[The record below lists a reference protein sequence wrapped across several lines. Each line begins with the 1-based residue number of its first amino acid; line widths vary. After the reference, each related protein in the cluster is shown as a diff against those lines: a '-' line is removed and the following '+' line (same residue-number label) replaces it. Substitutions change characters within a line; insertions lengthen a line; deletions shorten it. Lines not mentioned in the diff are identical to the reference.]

1 MRAVVTRVDAASVSI
16 GGKTAGEIIAIE
28 DKTHKNDP
36 ARHAKRLDNLINHWD
51 EILRIIDEELPDYDA
66 LYNLMA
72 ATGMPMKPSD
82 INVSLDDTVAA
93 FIGSRDI
100 RDKYLSCS
108 FLWDL
113 GLTDEFAAYLREV
126 AEE

>member
-1 MRAVVTRVDAASVSI
+1 
-16 GGKTAGEIIAIE
+16 
-28 DKTHKNDP
+28 
-36 ARHAKRLDNLINHWD
+36 
-51 EILRIIDEELPDYDA
+51 
-66 LYNLMA
+66 MA